1 MHQKTNTELT
11 ISHRLMMA
19 TQGSILLATTL
30 ILGACAY
37 TAIAVSVYLRTDG
50 MQLKAAD
57 PIETTTNMDPDQCLG
72 VCLHNTECKAF
83 NVYPSS
89 SSSPS
94 RCEFFAVNKCS
105 PGAELNLRAGVSYY
119 DTIGNKQCEMS
130 KLPWSFPHDQAF
142 HK

>member
-1 MHQKTNTELT
+1 
-11 ISHRLMMA
+11 MMA
-19 TQGSILLATTL
+19 TKGSILLATTL

-57 PIETTTNMDPDQCLG
+57 PIETTTNLEPGQCLG
-72 VCLHNTECKAF
+72 VCVHSTDCKAF

-89 SSSPS
+89 SSSPT

-105 PGAELNLRAGVSYY
+105 VGTELVPNAGVSYF
-119 DTIGNKQCEMS
+119 DTIGNKQCEMR
-130 KLPWSFPHDQAF
+130 KLPLTLLHGKAF
-142 HK
+142 HKYN